1 MSYNPFNNG
10 RDFNPIISVD
20 GSRLV
25 KCPTSYEWEK
35 EDLSNA
41 TAGRSEDGVMHK
53 NRIGFI
59 RGLKLK
65 WSYLTTEEMQS
76 IMSAFSPEYVTVV
89 FIDPI
94 TDPYFGYRRQE
105 VFYTG
110 NMTAAAYNGTKNLW
124 TNLSFN
130 LISRDPS

>member
-41 TAGRSEDGVMHK
+41 TAGRSED
-53 NRIGFI
+53 
-59 RGLKLK
+59 
-65 WSYLTTEEMQS
+65 
-76 IMSAFSPEYVTVV
+76 
-89 FIDPI
+89 
-94 TDPYFGYRRQE
+94 
-105 VFYTG
+105 
-110 NMTAAAYNGTKNLW
+110 
-124 TNLSFN
+124 
-130 LISRDPS
+130 

>member
-53 NRIGFI
+53 NRIGSVI
-59 RGLKLK
+59 G
-65 WSYLTTEEMQS
+65 SINTTVTYS
-76 IMSAFSPEYVTVV
+76 GANALIMLCISSVV
-89 FIDPI
+89 
-94 TDPYFGYRRQE
+94 R
-105 VFYTG
+105 
-110 NMTAAAYNGTKNLW
+110 
-124 TNLSFN
+124 
-130 LISRDPS
+130 